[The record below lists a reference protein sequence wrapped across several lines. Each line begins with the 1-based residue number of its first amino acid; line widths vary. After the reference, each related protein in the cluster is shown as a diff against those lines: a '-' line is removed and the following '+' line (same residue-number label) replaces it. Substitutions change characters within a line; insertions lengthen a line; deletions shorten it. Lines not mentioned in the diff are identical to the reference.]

1 VYLSA
6 SYEGAVS
13 ERRIADELPIP
24 PPGSVERADLGLL
37 GYNPAGVTMIRPARK
52 PRKKP
57 LSEELK
63 AENTE
68 KARLRVLVE
77 HAIGGVKIARIV
89 KDTIRTRRT
98 RFNEIV
104 MPICC
109 GLHNLRRTL
118 ILGDPV
124 RH

>member
-6 SYEGAVS
+6 TYEGAIS
-13 ERRIADELPIP
+13 ERRICDELPIP
-24 PPGSVERADLGLL
+24 PVGSVERADLGML
-37 GYNPAGVTMIRPARK
+37 GYNPTGVTMIRPTRK
-52 PRKKP
+52 PKNKP
-57 LSEELK
+57 LTEELK
-63 AENTE
+63 ADNRE

-98 RFNEIV
+98 RFNDVV
-104 MPICC
+104 MTICC

-118 ILGDPV
+118 ILGGHVQP
-124 RH
+124 